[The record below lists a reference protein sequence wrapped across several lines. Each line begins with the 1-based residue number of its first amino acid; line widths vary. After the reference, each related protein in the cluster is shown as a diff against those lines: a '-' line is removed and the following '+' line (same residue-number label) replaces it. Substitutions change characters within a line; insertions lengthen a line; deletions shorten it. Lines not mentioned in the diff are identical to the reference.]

1 VSFEL
6 DATAQAQTHTSA
18 PEAQRSASEA
28 LPAGMQL
35 GHFRIERVLGVGG
48 MGEVYLATDLALDR
62 PVAIKVLPAGRA
74 TGSARDRLVREARAQ
89 ARVHHPNVAH
99 IYFIGEDAGRLY
111 FAMEYLEGKT
121 LAETVAAGPM
131 PIDDALELVRSAA
144 LGLREAERAGF
155 LHRDVKP
162 SNLMVDAHGVLKV
175 LDFGLVAANAD
186 AIADGPVAQTSLAG
200 TPLYMAPEQARGEAI
215 DLRADIYA
223 LGATLFHLISGR
235 APFVAE
241 SVAELMSLHA
251 TSARPMLPK
260 RGNSRTAITAI
271 DRLIARMMAPNAAD
285 RIASYDELIRAID
298 LVSTQHT
305 RPAGFWVRMAAF
317 GVDSILVGIVL
328 AAALVPFMS
337 HPNIGQGTSSIALL
351 IYTTLAL
358 AWRGTTAGKALFEL
372 EVISTDTGR
381 RPSWQQAAR
390 RQLALCTPLI
400 VFGGAVEYVAAKKT
414 TAMSVALALLAAYAS
429 FCIIDLAFATLRRAG
444 KRTLWDLI
452 AHTQVRYR
460 PSGATSRSAAGSLLR

>member
-6 DATAQAQTHTSA
+6 DATAQAQTHTSG
-18 PEAQRSASEA
+18 PEPVRASGES

-35 GHFRIERVLGVGG
+35 GHFRIERVLGAGG

-74 TGSARDRLVREARAQ
+74 SGGARDRLVREARAQ

-99 IYFIGEDAGRLY
+99 IYFIGEDDGRLY

-121 LAETVAAGPM
+121 LADRVAAGPLE
-131 PIDDALELVRSAA
+131 IDDALELVRSAA
-144 LGLREAERAGF
+144 LGLREAERSGF

-186 AIADGPVAQTSLAG
+186 AISDAPVAQTSLAG
-200 TPLYMAPEQARGEAI
+200 TPLYMAPEQARGEPI

-235 APFVAE
+235 PPFVTD
-241 SVAELMSLHA
+241 SVAELASLHA

-260 RGNSRTAITAI
+260 RGNRRAITTI
-271 DRLIARMMAPNAAD
+271 DRLIARMMAPAAAD
-285 RIASYDELIRAID
+285 RFASYDDLLRAID

-305 RPAGFWVRMAAF
+305 RPAGFWVRLCAT
-317 GVDSILVGIVL
+317 GVDAILVGIVC
-328 AAALVPFMS
+328 AAAILPFS
-337 HPNIGQGTSSIALL
+337 PHADIGQSVNAVALA
-351 IYTTLAL
+351 IYTVLAI

-372 EVISTDTGR
+372 EVISTDTASRPTR
-381 RPSWQQAAR
+381 RQAAR
-390 RQLALCTPLI
+390 RALVL
-400 VFGGAVEYVAAKKT
+400 FGPFALFGTIHDQIAAKGT
-414 TAMSVALALLAAYAS
+414 LVMTVASAALGVCALL
-429 FCIIDLAFATLRRAG
+429 CVIDLAFAVWRRPG
-444 KRTLWDLI
+444 KRTLWDVVS
-452 AHTQVRYR
+452 HTQVRYR
-460 PSGATSRSAAGSLLR
+460 ISGGTRSAAGSLLR

>member
-6 DATAQAQTHTSA
+6 DATAHAQTHTSA
-18 PEAQRSASEA
+18 PEPTGGAGDA
-28 LPAGMQL
+28 LPPGMQL

-121 LAETVAAGPM
+121 LADRVTDGPVA
-131 PIDDALELVRSAA
+131 IDDALELVRSAA
-144 LGLREAERAGF
+144 LGLREAERSGF

-186 AIADGPVAQTSLAG
+186 AIIDGPVAQTSLAG
-200 TPLYMAPEQARGEAI
+200 TPLYMAPEQARGEPI

-241 SVAELMSLHA
+241 SVAELASMHA

-260 RGNSRTAITAI
+260 RGNKRMAITAL

-285 RIASYDELIRAID
+285 RFASYDDLIRAID

-305 RPAGFWVRMAAF
+305 RPAGFWVRTAA
-317 GVDSILVGIVL
+317 VSIDALLVGMTL
-328 AAALVPFMS
+328 AVAIVPFNS
-337 HPNIGQGTSSIALL
+337 HVDIGQGISTIGLA
-351 IYTTLAL
+351 IYTTLAI

-372 EVISTDTGR
+372 EVISSDTGR

-390 RQLALCTPLI
+390 RQLALCGPMI
-400 VFGGAVEYVAAKKT
+400 VFGSTQEYVVAKGS
-414 TAMSVALALLAAYAS
+414 TAMTVALALLASFTA
-429 FCIIDLAFATLRRAG
+429 FCIIDLAYATLRRAG
-444 KRTLWDLI
+444 KRTLWDVI
-452 AHTQVRYR
+452 SHTQVRYR
-460 PSGATSRSAAGSLLR
+460 GTRSAAGTLLR

>member
-1 VSFEL
+1 VSLEL
-6 DATAQAQTHTSA
+6 EATAQAQTHTSA
-18 PEAQRSASEA
+18 PEPAAPSDA
-28 LPAGMQL
+28 LPAGVQL
-35 GHFRIERVLGVGG
+35 GHFRIDRVLGVGG

-121 LAETVAAGPM
+121 LADRVDNNPLA
-131 PIDDALELVRSAA
+131 IDDALELVRSAA
-144 LGLREAERAGF
+144 LGLREAERSGF

-186 AIADGPVAQTSLAG
+186 AVADGPIAQTSLAG
-200 TPLYMAPEQARGEAI
+200 TPLYMAPEQARGEPI

-235 APFVAE
+235 APFAAD
-241 SVAELMSLHA
+241 SVAELASLHA

-260 RGNSRTAITAI
+260 GGNKRTAISAI

-285 RIASYDELIRAID
+285 RFASYDELIRAID
-298 LVSTQHT
+298 LVSTRQT
-305 RPAGFWVRMAAF
+305 RPAGLWVRMAADS
-317 GVDSILVGIVL
+317 VDVILVGIAC
-328 AAALVPFMS
+328 AAAILPFS
-337 HPNIGQGTSSIALL
+337 PESNVGQSISSLALL
-351 IYTTLAL
+351 AYTTIAIG
-358 AWRGTTAGKALFEL
+358 WRGTTAGKALFEL
-372 EVISTDTGR
+372 ELISTDTAQ

-390 RQLALCTPLI
+390 RQLALYGPM
-400 VFGGAVEYVAAKKT
+400 AVLGTILEYSAAKNS
-414 TAMSVALALLAAYAS
+414 TAKIVLAVVVVAYVSL
-429 FCIIDLAFATLRRAG
+429 CVIDLAFATLRRAG
-444 KRTLWDLI
+444 KRTLWDVLSR
-452 AHTQVRYR
+452 TQVRYR
-460 PSGATSRSAAGSLLR
+460 VLR